1 MWDTVFRTET
11 GVPMMRSSLESLFL
25 GMELHILVIS
35 AWADL
40 LNYEEKFRQKGSI
53 ARLFCS
59 VNMLNEDDYN
69 KSVKTRSKTF
79 AENMEPVLISTDM
92 KKIPDKSLI
101 FVPLLHDD
109 HFYCVRFNL
118 RDMKVEVLD
127 NSAKDVSVKDKYNKR
142 PEKLVRPSVYKLQTF
157 IVTQMHDI

>member
-1 MWDTVFRTET
+1 MFVFVRDTVYRTEK
-11 GVPMMRSSLESLFL
+11 GVPVMRSPLQSLLP

-53 ARLFCS
+53 CS
-59 VNMLNEDDYN
+59 VNMLNEEHYQKN
-69 KSVKTRSKTF
+69 AKTRAKAF
-79 AENMEPVLISTDM
+79 AENMGPVLISPDV

-109 HFYCVRFNL
+109 HFYCVCFNL
-118 RDMKVEVLD
+118 RDLKVEVLD
-127 NSAKDVSVKDKYNKR
+127 NSAKDVSMKDKYSER
-142 PEKLVRPSVYKLQTF
+142 PEKLARPSVYKLQTSF
-157 IVTQMHDI
+157 DTEMHEI